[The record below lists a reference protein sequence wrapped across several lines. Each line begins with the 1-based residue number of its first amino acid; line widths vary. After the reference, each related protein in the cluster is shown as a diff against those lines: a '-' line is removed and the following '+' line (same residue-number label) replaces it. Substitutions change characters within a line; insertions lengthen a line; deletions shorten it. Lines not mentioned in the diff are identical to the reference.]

1 MVKHIYFSNR
11 KEYYRRQRISAG
23 MIKYWAEKKREVVD
37 EKVKRFSISFI
48 KVRGANSYDETPRAY
63 ILNPKDTNGI
73 FERLTEALKEKTKG
87 NGWYICLSGLE
98 EAEIDLVEAGDDE
111 RNKILFEGV

>member
-1 MVKHIYFSNR
+1 
-11 KEYYRRQRISAG
+11 

-111 RNKILFEGV
+111 KNKILFEGC